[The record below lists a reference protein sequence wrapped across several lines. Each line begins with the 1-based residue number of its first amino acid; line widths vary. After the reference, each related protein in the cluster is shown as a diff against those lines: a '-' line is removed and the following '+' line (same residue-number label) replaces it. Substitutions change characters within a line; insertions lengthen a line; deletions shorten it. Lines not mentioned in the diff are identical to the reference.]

1 MNKFTI
7 TGVCIVLVGLVNLF
21 TSIAKARVGDTADLR
36 RIRYLRIVAF
46 IAIPAGILL
55 IYLAGHWQ
63 ILK

>member
-1 MNKFTI
+1 MNKLTI
-7 TGVCIVLVGLVNLF
+7 TGVCIVLAGLVNLF
-21 TSIAKARVGDTADLR
+21 TAVARANDGNSADLP
-36 RIRYLRIVAF
+36 RIRHLRIVAF